1 MTLRWKIY
9 EGHPYQDPQGF
20 YLTPRR
26 TFLDDPLLYHSN
38 GRPRAPFHEWM
49 AWQWLV
55 WASVY
60 EGGGRDI
67 YRDGITVHLAR
78 GQCVYSLEYM
88 MTAWG
93 WKSRSKVSRFLAA
106 IAAEGRIRLD
116 WPTIRVLV
124 RAKKNKNV
132 DKSATVPAA
141 STDGVNTKQAKMT
154 NREHYMQQKLQ
165 RLGRLITVLNYD
177 TYQSLGFYYATPPAD
192 VALHTRYTRA
202 TNRKEGK
209 EVKKR
214 KYRGKRKPRVI
225 HTVDKPVDNPAT
237 PITWNAIRGTVRL
250 GVWPNMPAHIQQAQI
265 TEALSLDPAVPEDLS
280 FLINGHHRPD
290 VDRASQLRQV
300 RARLKG
306 E

>member
-38 GRPRAPFHEWM
+38 GKPRAPFHEWM

-60 EGGGRDI
+60 EVGGRDI
-67 YRDGITVHLAR
+67 YRDGITLHLAR
-78 GQCVYSLEYM
+78 GQCVYSLEFLM
-88 MTAWG
+88 AAWG
-93 WKSRSKVSRFLAA
+93 WGSKSRVSRFLSMLQ
-106 IAAEGRIRLD
+106 AEGRIRLD
-116 WPTIRVLV
+116 WPTV
-124 RAKKNKNV
+124 RAL
-132 DKSATVPAA
+132 ATPSEP
-141 STDGVNTKQAKMT
+141 STARVNTKQGKMT
-154 NREHYMQQKLQ
+154 KREHYTQRRVQ
-165 RLGRLITVLNYD
+165 RLGRLITLLNYD
-177 TYQSLGFYYATPPAD
+177 TYQSLAFYYATPPGE
-192 VALHTRYTRA
+192 VALLTRDGRA
-202 TNRKEGK
+202 TNSKEVK

-214 KYRGKRKPRVI
+214 KYRARRNPRVI